1 MRSPLYEA
9 QHAPRYERQALIR
22 HYQETYGC
30 RLVVLMDAL
39 FPYSIAPFEELLHD
53 ANPDQDM
60 HVMLATPGGDGETA
74 LRLVRQ
80 VQSRCRQLT
89 VIVPDQAKS
98 AGTLFVLG
106 AHSIYMGPTSD
117 LGPVDP
123 QFRLSNGSLAPGKAI
138 IAAVEEAERRIQENP
153 QTYPLHA
160 SLLSDITGLMVQQA
174 RDSLA
179 HTGDLLREVL
189 ACVPERSA
197 EDVKTLAETLHDQL
211 IGGTQDHGATISTQ
225 DATDLGLPV
234 EKADPSDPR
243 WRAIWRMWTKYIVLN
258 AARVYEG
265 ESASYVVHQL
275 PV

>member
-9 QHAPRYERQALIR
+9 QQAPRYERQALIR
-22 HYQETYGC
+22 QYQDENSC
-30 RLVVLMDAL
+30 RLVVVIDAL

-53 ANPDQDM
+53 AAPDQDI
-60 HVMLATPGGDGETA
+60 HVMLATPGGDGESA

-80 VQSRCRQLT
+80 VQARCRRLT
-89 VIVPDQAKS
+89 VIVPDRAKS

-117 LGPVDP
+117 LGPIDP
-123 QFRLSNGSLAPGKAI
+123 QFQLADGSLAAGKEI
-138 IAAVEEAERRIQENP
+138 IAAVEDAERRIQENP

-160 SLLSDITGLMVQQA
+160 SLLSDITGLLVQQA
-174 RDSLA
+174 RNSLA
-179 HTGDLLREVL
+179 HTGDLLRKVL

-197 EDVKTLAETLHDQL
+197 DDVEALSERLHDRL
-211 IGGTQDHGATISTQ
+211 IAGTQGHGATISTE

-234 EKADPSDPR
+234 EAADPASSR
-243 WRAIWRMWTKYIVLN
+243 WNAVWRLWAKYGVLG

-265 ESASYVVHQL
+265 ENASYVIPQA
-275 PV
+275 PQ